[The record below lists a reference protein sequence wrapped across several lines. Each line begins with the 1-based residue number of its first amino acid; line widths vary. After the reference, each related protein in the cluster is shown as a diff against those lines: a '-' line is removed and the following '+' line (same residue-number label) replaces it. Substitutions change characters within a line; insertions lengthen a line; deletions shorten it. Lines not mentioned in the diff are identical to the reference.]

1 MALSYMHEFHAGN
14 FCDLQKH
21 LALTLLLKS
30 MCKKEKPFT
39 VIDCHSSSARF
50 KLNDERLLKTQ
61 EAKNGIEKIM
71 HFYDNPSVKLLESVK
86 DYLKLEQAYF
96 RKDLYAGSAEIER
109 LFLRSGDQL
118 HLIEKHPQAF
128 VNLQKNVNLPLETLE
143 GEKKSMVKVSLY
155 NDDSYK
161 TLIALTPPLIKRGI
175 IFCDP
180 SYEDSSDYKI
190 LTKTLEI
197 ASKKWNTAVI
207 AVWYP
212 LLTHRK
218 NETTQMISTLEDFA
232 KLQKIQIE
240 TCHVEMIVKN
250 PEDIL
255 ADKDYKNKSHLY
267 GSGIFVMNPPWNFKE
282 ELENA
287 SNQIQHLLSVF
298 AD

>member
-39 VIDCHSSSARF
+39 LIDCHASSARF
-50 KLNDERLLKTQ
+50 NLNDERLIKTQ

-71 HFYDNPSVKLLESVK
+71 HFYENPSVKLQESVK

-96 RKDLYAGSAEIER
+96 RKNLYAGSAEIER
-109 LFLRSGDQL
+109 LFLRSGDKI

-128 VNLQKNVNLPLETLE
+128 ANLQKNMNLPLETLD
-143 GEKKSMVKVSLY
+143 GEKKCPVKLSLY

-161 TLIALTPPLIKRGI
+161 TLLALTPPLIKRGL

-190 LTKTLEI
+190 LTKTLETVN
-197 ASKKWNTAVI
+197 KKWNTAVI
-207 AVWYP
+207 LVWYP

-218 NETTQMISTLEDFA
+218 NETAQMISSLEDCA
-232 KLQKIQIE
+232 KLQKVQIE
-240 TCHVEMIVKN
+240 TCRVEMIVKN
-250 PEDIL
+250 PDDIL
-255 ADKDYKNKSHLY
+255 ADENYKNKSHLY
-267 GSGIFVMNPPWNFKE
+267 GSGIFVMNPTWNFAD

-287 SNQIQHLLSVF
+287 SNQIQRLLSL
-298 AD
+298 

>member
-30 MCKKEKPFT
+30 LCKKEKPFT
-39 VIDCHSSSARF
+39 VIDCHASSARF
-50 KLNDERLLKTQ
+50 NLNDERLIKTQ

-71 HFYDNPSVKLLESVK
+71 HFYENPSVKLLPSVK
-86 DYLKLEQAYF
+86 DYLELEQAYF
-96 RKDLYAGSAEIER
+96 RKNLYAGSAEIER
-109 LFLRSGDQL
+109 LFLRSCDKI

-128 VNLQKNVNLPLETLE
+128 ENLKKNMNLPLETLE
-143 GEKKSMVKVSLY
+143 GEKKCPVKINLH

-190 LTKTLEI
+190 LTQTLEI
-197 ASKKWNTAVI
+197 VSKKWNTAVI
-207 AVWYP
+207 VIWYP

-218 NETTQMISTLEDFA
+218 NETSQMISSLEDFA

-240 TCHVEMIVKN
+240 TCRIEMIVKN
-250 PEDIL
+250 PKEIL
-255 ADKDYKNKSHLY
+255 SDENYKNISHLY
-267 GSGIFVMNPPWNFKE
+267 GSGIFVMNPPWNFAE

-287 SNQIQHLLSVF
+287 SSQIQRLLSL
-298 AD
+298 

>member
-14 FCDLQKH
+14 FADLQKH

-39 VIDCHSSSARF
+39 VIDCHASSARF
-50 KLNDERLLKTQ
+50 DLNDERLLKTQ
-61 EAKNGIEKIM
+61 EAKNGIEKLI
-71 HFYDNPSVKLLESVK
+71 HFYDNPAISLTEGLK
-86 DYLKLEQAYF
+86 DYLALEQSYF
-96 RKDLYAGSAEIER
+96 RKNLYAGSPEIER
-109 LFLRSGDQL
+109 MFLRAGDKI
-118 HLIEKHPQAF
+118 HLIEKHPKAF
-128 VNLQKNVNLPLETLE
+128 ESLQKNINLPLENPE
-143 GEKKSMVKVSLY
+143 GERKCPVKVSLH

-161 TLIALTPPLIKRGI
+161 TLISLTPPLIKRGI

-190 LTKTLEI
+190 LTQTLETV
-197 ASKKWNTAVI
+197 SKKWSTAVI

-218 NETTQMISTLEDFA
+218 NETAQMLSTLEDIS
-232 KLQKIQIE
+232 KLRKIQIE
-240 TCHVEMIVKN
+240 TCRVEMVIKN

-255 ADKDYKNKSHLY
+255 ADDDYENKSHLY

-282 ELENA
+282 ELEKG
-287 SNQIQHLLSVF
+287 SKQIQKILSV
-298 AD
+298 